1 MISTTNL
8 YIFRQY
14 EMAMEDRERTIQ
26 HAIEQAEYSQAK
38 HSTYMQR
45 TVTKYVRSI
54 WLFFVKLQR
63 LIVNSLIEG
72 TSQFR
77 FESPPVLM

>member
-1 MISTTNL
+1 MF
-8 YIFRQY
+8 IFIRQY

-45 TVTKYVRSI
+45 TVTKWV
-54 WLFFVKLQR
+54 L
-63 LIVNSLIEG
+63 LIYIFGKHVWIKCIIM
-72 TSQFR
+72 T
-77 FESPPVLM
+77 